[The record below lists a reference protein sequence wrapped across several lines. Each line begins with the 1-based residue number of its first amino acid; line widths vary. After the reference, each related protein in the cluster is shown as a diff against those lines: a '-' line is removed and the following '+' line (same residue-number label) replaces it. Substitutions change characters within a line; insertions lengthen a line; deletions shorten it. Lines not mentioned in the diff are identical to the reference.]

1 MASIVETLDTSI
13 STHLRAARSETAAAA
28 FVPQT
33 AEWGSRPS
41 GTAHQGDWL
50 DQIGELLLE
59 LDPHIATAGA
69 ASKALTHA

>member
-28 FVPQT
+28 ALFHKLL
-33 AEWGSRPS
+33 SRDH
-41 GTAHQGDWL
+41 GCHGLHQGDWL

-59 LDPHIATAGA
+59 LDPHIETADD

>member
-28 FVPQT
+28 LFHKQL
-33 AEWGSRPS
+33 S
-41 GTAHQGDWL
+41 GDHARQGLHQGDWL